1 MDNLMKIKYPSSEK
15 VYMEGTLFPEI
26 RVAMR
31 KVNLT
36 PTVTKDKNGEKHFP
50 RMPQYMSMTQAAHTA
65 TRKWKST

>member
-36 PTVTKDKNGEKHFP
+36 PTVTKDKNVEKHF
-50 RMPQYMSMTQAAHTA
+50 S
-65 TRKWKST
+65 

>member
-36 PTVTKDKNGEKHFP
+36 PTVTKDKNGEKHF
-50 RMPQYMSMTQAAHTA
+50 SE
-65 TRKWKST
+65 KSAKICLGLVF

>member
-1 MDNLMKIKYPSSEK
+1 MDDLRKIKYPSSEK

-36 PTVTKDKNGEKHFP
+36 PTVTKDKNGEKHVYDNSPWFVCDTSCAYRDP
-50 RMPQYMSMTQAAHTA
+50 
-65 TRKWKST
+65 KV